1 MLMTAQ
7 LLKALWPETIL
18 LNKFELWSIADGDT
32 VYATKEHG
40 RGCLCATKEREQG
53 CRMCDEGAQ
62 TGLPYVRQR
71 NADGVAVCANALC
84 VVHRHVMCVQSGFSG
99 VSLVPS
105 VR

>member
-1 MLMTAQ
+1 MRRR
-7 LLKALWPETIL
+7 
-18 LNKFELWSIADGDT
+18 SADG
-32 VYATKEHG
+32 VAYVQQRNANG
-40 RGCLCATKEREQG
+40 VAVCATRDRGRG

-84 VVHRHVMCVQSGFSG
+84 VVRRHVMCVRSGFSG